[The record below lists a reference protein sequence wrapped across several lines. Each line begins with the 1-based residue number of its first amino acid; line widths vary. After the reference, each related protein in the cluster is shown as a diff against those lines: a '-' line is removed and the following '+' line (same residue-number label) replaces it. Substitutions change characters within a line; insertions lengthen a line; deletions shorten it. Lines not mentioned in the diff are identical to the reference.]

1 MANWQWSMTL
11 PYRIFDMSPAIL
23 LTQHDH
29 YAIITLNRSAQ
40 LHRLARA
47 MMEELAEFIERL
59 READD
64 LRVLIVTGAGGVF
77 SAGADLGEVATLDP
91 ATAFDFSRRGQA
103 ILASFGE
110 VAPVTIAAIDGH
122 CLGGGLDIAM
132 SCDLRY
138 ATPRATFQ
146 HPGAKRGI
154 ITGWSGTQTLPR
166 IVGIDAARRLLVT
179 GDRIDAEEAL
189 RIGLINKICED
200 ALNYSHQFAERIAA
214 KFTQERLSEIKR
226 GLEFNDWTK
235 TR

>member
-1 MANWQWSMTL
+1 
-11 PYRIFDMSPAIL
+11 MSSAIL
-23 LTQHDH
+23 LTQHDR
-29 YAIITLNRSAQ
+29 YAVITLNRPAQ
-40 LHRLARA
+40 LNRLTRA
-47 MMEELAEFIERL
+47 MMEELAEIIGRL

-64 LRVLIVTGAGGVF
+64 LRVLIVAGAGGVF

-91 ATAFDFSRRGQA
+91 SMAFKFSRRGQK

-110 VAPVTIAAIDGH
+110 VAPVSIAAINGH

-154 ITGWSGTQTLPR
+154 ITGWGGTQTLPR
-166 IVGIDAARRLLVT
+166 IVGVDAARRLLVT

-189 RIGLINKICED
+189 RIGLINKIRED
-200 ALNYSHQFAERIAA
+200 ALDYACQLAERIST
-214 KFTQERLSEIKR
+214 KFTREQLIAIKIMATQAAR
-226 GLEFNDWTK
+226 VLP
-235 TR
+235 